1 MWFVNFLTSKWMN
14 VGNFYFF
21 IYIYIYFFF
30 CVINVT
36 HVYKFYVVK
45 FIVTQKIEKMIIKNS
60 YSHFFLEEYI
70 VIVT

>member
-1 MWFVNFLTSKWMN
+1 MLEIFIS
-14 VGNFYFF
+14 
-21 IYIYIYFFF
+21 IYIFF

-45 FIVTQKIEKMIIKNS
+45 FIVTQKFDKMIIQNS

>member
-1 MWFVNFLTSKWMN
+1 MN
-14 VGNFYFF
+14 VGNFYFY
-21 IYIYIYFFF
+21 IYIYIFFFF

-45 FIVTQKIEKMIIKNS
+45 FIVTQKMIIKNS

>member
-1 MWFVNFLTSKWMN
+1 MNECWKFL
-14 VGNFYFF
+14 FL
-21 IYIYIYFFF
+21 YIYIF

-60 YSHFFLEEYI
+60 YSHFF
-70 VIVT
+70 